1 MDKWQVNMSTMISRS
16 ISFVALLLS
25 GIYSYQVQAKECY
38 FETINTSTVS
48 AGTLVVNSY
57 NPSSTT
63 PVLLG
68 TLSAGKYG
76 NLVCNTGNDGSDFYG
91 MTTVT
96 SGTQSDSYTST
107 SGSTKYSY
115 NRVFFPTSIPG
126 IYYNIYIA
134 NSISAKYI
142 AYIPSNTSWT
152 REIDNAAD
160 GSFSVGL
167 YVEVWQRGVVSSIG
181 NGEAHPVINGEVGR
195 FKAGDENITSQQIV
209 ATVNASS
216 FTVKFAAPTCNLSV
230 SPTTIDFGDVGNDKP
245 RKTFTLKNSNCVN
258 ASGVTL
264 KLTSTKAAYDNSG
277 LSILANTTTGT
288 SAAGGRGV
296 AVSYEGSSRQYLSA
310 NDTNS
315 SVSIDFGSI
324 VTAKDITMAGLLT
337 CTSASNNSTCDDY
350 TPGAFTAVGTL
361 SATYK

>member
-1 MDKWQVNMSTMISRS
+1 MKELIRCCSLSLIAALGGLSAHPAWAALECPLKKAVDVTLNLGTISLNDVSSNSTK
-16 ISFVALLLS
+16 VLWTS
-25 GIYSYQVQAKECY
+25 GQI
-38 FETINTSTVS
+38 S
-48 AGTLVVNSY
+48 AGTVDC
-57 NPSSTT
+57 
-63 PVLLG
+63 
-68 TLSAGKYG
+68 SAGQGGADWYG
-76 NLVCNTGNDGSDFYG
+76 WANNLTG
-91 MTTVT
+91 VV
-96 SGTQSDSYTST
+96 SDSYKNT
-107 SGSTKYSY
+107 SGSTDYTY
-115 NRVFFPTSIPG
+115 DRAFWPTNIPG
-126 IYYNIYIA
+126 IYYAVFVIGSKQYYPSIGEQPTYLPASASSTRIMDASASLGNETDMYIQ
-134 NSISAKYI
+134 
-142 AYIPSNTSWT
+142 
-152 REIDNAAD
+152 
-160 GSFSVGL
+160 
-167 YVEVWQRGVVSSIG
+167 VELWQRGQITGVG
-181 NGEAHPVINGEVGR
+181 DAHPIQSGLLGTFR
-195 FKAGDENITSQQIV
+195 AGDGFNNPKMTINVT
-209 ATVNASS
+209 NSS

-230 SPTTIDFGDVGNDKP
+230 SPATIDFGDVGNDKP

-264 KLTSTKAAYDNSG
+264 KLTSAKAAYDNSG

>member
-1 MDKWQVNMSTMISRS
+1 K
-16 ISFVALLLS
+16 
-25 GIYSYQVQAKECY
+25 
-38 FETINTSTVS
+38 
-48 AGTLVVNSY
+48 AGNE
-57 NPSSTT
+57 
-63 PVLLG
+63 
-68 TLSAGKYG
+68 
-76 NLVCNTGNDGSDFYG
+76 D
-91 MTTVT
+91 
-96 SGTQSDSYTST
+96 
-107 SGSTKYSY
+107 
-115 NRVFFPTSIPG
+115 
-126 IYYNIYIA
+126 
-134 NSISAKYI
+134 
-142 AYIPSNTSWT
+142 
-152 REIDNAAD
+152 
-160 GSFSVGL
+160 
-167 YVEVWQRGVVSSIG
+167 VSS
-181 NGEAHPVINGEVGR
+181 
-195 FKAGDENITSQQIV
+195 QQVV

-216 FTVKFAAPTCNLSV
+216 FTVKFATPTCNLSV

-350 TPGAFTAVGTL
+350 TPGAFTAAGTI

>member
-1 MDKWQVNMSTMISRS
+1 MYYLLFCLRWRFGML
-16 ISFVALLLS
+16 FVAGLIAFNVNADDCNLRGVSNITLANNPVITLNTLANPDS
-25 GIYSYQVQAKECY
+25 TAPIKIGEIPYPNLQSQVQYDCQA
-38 FETINTSTVS
+38 TG
-48 AGTLVVNSY
+48 GTTGADWYGWRLDNSQ
-57 NPSSTT
+57 
-63 PVLLG
+63 
-68 TLSAGKYG
+68 
-76 NLVCNTGNDGSDFYG
+76 
-91 MTTVT
+91 
-96 SGTQSDSYTST
+96 TQ
-107 SGSTKYSY
+107 GEKYSCKGY
-115 NRVFFPTSIPG
+115 TYERSYWPTNTPG
-126 IYYNIYIA
+126 IYYSIRVIY
-134 NSISAKYI
+134 
-142 AYIPSNTSWT
+142 NTDLTALGFGYFYLPQST
-152 REIDNAAD
+152 NEVRMCDVNPDSVHEAFQPMIEI
-160 GSFSVGL
+160 
-167 YVEVWQRGVVSSIG
+167 WQRGQVTNVQSNTHPAQNGYISKLRAGNAGSGTLSIG
-181 NGEAHPVINGEVGR
+181 
-195 FKAGDENITSQQIV
+195 
-209 ATVNASS
+209 VNSNT
-216 FTVKFAAPTCNLSV
+216 FTVILTTPTCNLSV

-296 AVSYEGSSRQYLSA
+296 AVSYEGSSRKYLSA

-350 TPGAFTAVGTL
+350 TPGAFTAAGTI

>member
-1 MDKWQVNMSTMISRS
+1 MDKQQVNMSTMISRS
-16 ISFVALLLS
+16 ISLAALLLS
-25 GIYSYQVQAKECY
+25 GIYSYQVQAVECI
-38 FETINTSTVS
+38 FEDINTSTIS

-57 NPSSTT
+57 NPSRTT

-68 TLSAGKYG
+68 TLSAGNYAYL
-76 NLVCNTGNDGSDFYG
+76 NCSTGNDGSDFYG
-91 MTTVT
+91 KSTTT

-134 NSISAKYI
+134 NSINANYT
-142 AYIPSNTSWT
+142 AYLPSNTSWT
-152 REIDNAAD
+152 REIDNAANGD
-160 GSFSVGL
+160 FPVGL
-167 YVEVWQRGVVSSIG
+167 YIEVWQRGGVSSIG
-181 NGEAHPVINGEVGR
+181 NGEAHPVINGEIGR
-195 FKAGDENITSQQIV
+195 FKAGGENVSSQQII

-230 SPTTIDFGDVGNDKP
+230 SPATIDFGDVGNDKP

-264 KLTSTKAAYDNSG
+264 KLTSAKAAYDNSG

-315 SVSIDFGSI
+315 SVTIGFGSI

-337 CTSASNNSTCDDY
+337 CTSVSNNSTCDDY
-350 TPGAFTAVGTL
+350 IPGAFTAAGTI

>member
-1 MDKWQVNMSTMISRS
+1 MSTMISRS

-38 FETINTSTVS
+38 FDKINTSTVS
-48 AGTLVVNSY
+48 AGTLVVNNY

-68 TLSAGKYG
+68 TLSAGEYG
-76 NLVCNTGNDGSDFYG
+76 HITCNTGNDGSDFYG
-91 MTTVT
+91 RSTAT
-96 SGTQSDSYTST
+96 SGTQYDSYTST

-134 NSISAKYI
+134 NSINATYT

-152 REIDNAAD
+152 REIDNAAE
-160 GSFSVGL
+160 GGFPVGL
-167 YVEVWQRGVVSSIG
+167 YIEVWQRGVVSSIG

-195 FKAGDENITSQQIV
+195 FKAGNEDVSSQQVV

-216 FTVKFAAPTCNLSV
+216 FTVKFATPTCNLSV

-258 ASGVTL
+258 
-264 KLTSTKAAYDNSG
+264 
-277 LSILANTTTGT
+277 
-288 SAAGGRGV
+288 
-296 AVSYEGSSRQYLSA
+296 
-310 NDTNS
+310 
-315 SVSIDFGSI
+315 
-324 VTAKDITMAGLLT
+324 
-337 CTSASNNSTCDDY
+337 
-350 TPGAFTAVGTL
+350 
-361 SATYK
+361 

>member
-1 MDKWQVNMSTMISRS
+1 
-16 ISFVALLLS
+16 
-25 GIYSYQVQAKECY
+25 
-38 FETINTSTVS
+38 
-48 AGTLVVNSY
+48 
-57 NPSSTT
+57 
-63 PVLLG
+63 
-68 TLSAGKYG
+68 
-76 NLVCNTGNDGSDFYG
+76 
-91 MTTVT
+91 
-96 SGTQSDSYTST
+96 
-107 SGSTKYSY
+107 
-115 NRVFFPTSIPG
+115 VFFPTSIPG

-134 NSISAKYI
+134 NSINATYT

-152 REIDNAAD
+152 REIDNAAE
-160 GSFSVGL
+160 GGFPVGL
-167 YVEVWQRGVVSSIG
+167 YIEVWQRGVVSSIG

-195 FKAGDENITSQQIV
+195 FKAGNEDVSSQQVV

-216 FTVKFAAPTCNLSV
+216 FTVKFATPTCNLSV

-350 TPGAFTAVGTL
+350 TPGAFTAAGTI